1 MTLDPRAR
9 RLLDMLVLSA
19 PATSVRLTTQQR
31 REGFAK
37 LMQMAARPVA
47 IARTQD
53 LTIPGPGGP
62 LALRLYDPRS
72 PGTKPA
78 PALVF
83 FHGGGLVAGD
93 LDTHD
98 GVCRHLANASGT
110 IVIAA
115 DYRLAPEARFPAGL
129 IDAAFAVDWVAHEA
143 PGLGIDASRLAV
155 GGESAG
161 ALLAALIACGHQ
173 RASARLKA
181 QLLLCPVIDLAGN
194 APSREEFGKG
204 YLIDRD
210 TVERDIEDC
219 LAAGQSA
226 PELPSP
232 LCLAAIG
239 QPPPAIV
246 DIAECDPFRDE
257 AEAYVARLREVGVAV
272 ERTLHAG
279 MPHAFH
285 GLSAL
290 LPQADP
296 ALHAAGRKLA
306 ELLSAP

>member
-143 PGLGIDASRLAV
+143 PGLGIDASKLAL

-173 RASARLKA
+173 PTTARPKA
-181 QLLLCPVIDLAGN
+181 QLLLCPVIDLAGDF
-194 APSREEFGKG
+194 PSREQYGKG

-219 LAAGQSA
+219 LAVGQSV

-232 LCLAAIG
+232 LRLVTIG

-257 AEAYVARLREVGVAV
+257 AEAYVARLREAGIAV
-272 ERTLHAG
+272 ERTLNDG

-296 ALHAAGRKLA
+296 ALQAVGYKLA
-306 ELLSAP
+306 KLLSAP

>member
-9 RLLDMLVLSA
+9 RLLDMLALSA
-19 PATSVRLTTQQR
+19 PATSERLTTQQR
-31 REGFAK
+31 REGFAR
-37 LMQMAARPVA
+37 LMQMAARPVM

-53 LTIPGPGGP
+53 LIIPGPGGP
-62 LALRLYDPRS
+62 LVLRLYDPRS
-72 PGTKPA
+72 SSAKAA

-83 FHGGGLVAGD
+83 FHGGGLVAGN

-98 GVCRHLANASGT
+98 GICHHLANASGT
-110 IVIAA
+110 IVIAV
-115 DYRLAPEARFPAGL
+115 DYRLAPEAKFPASL

-143 PGLGIDASRLAV
+143 SALGLDTSRLAI

-161 ALLAALIACGHQ
+161 ALLAALISCGHQ
-173 RASARLKA
+173 RVNARLKA

-194 APSREEFGKG
+194 APSRGEFGKG
-204 YLIDRD
+204 YLIDRA

-219 LAAGQSA
+219 LPEGQSVL
-226 PELPSP
+226 ELPSP
-232 LCLAAIG
+232 LRMAAIG
-239 QPPPAIV
+239 RPPPAIV
-246 DIAECDPFRDE
+246 EVAECDPFRDE